1 MKKNPLVLT
10 VVTGFA
16 IFTML
21 FGAGNFM
28 FPPKL
33 GIIAGQKTL
42 MAAIAFALTAVLI
55 PMMGLVGV
63 FLFEGDYNAFF
74 NRLGRGMG
82 SLMIALCMFIIGPG
96 FILPRIVNLCH
107 KMISPFVDINLLYF
121 SILFA
126 SLTFLMSYRPTR
138 LIDVL
143 GYFITPIKL
152 TFVGILIFLGFYK
165 GTELIYTDIPDGELI
180 KQSLLYGYGT
190 LDLLATIFFGSIILD
205 IFRKNLGEQDT
216 KNVKSLIQ
224 RGLASSAIGGSL
236 LALIY
241 IGLSFLG
248 AYHGAGLEMLDEGQL
263 LSAISIKIMGSSGAF
278 FGALAIMVACLA
290 TMIALSTVIAEY
302 VQKNIA
308 HKSISFIQS
317 LIILLV
323 ITVAFSLLG
332 LVKLM
337 QMSLTAAYI
346 LYPVLITLTICNM
359 AYKLFGFK
367 PVKTPVFMVL
377 AISTFIG
384 LGGVDFC
391 KDCIERYTKPSLREN
406 QPSL

>member
-1 MKKNPLVLT
+1 
-10 VVTGFA
+10 
-16 IFTML
+16 
-21 FGAGNFM
+21 
-28 FPPKL
+28 
-33 GIIAGQKTL
+33 
-42 MAAIAFALTAVLI
+42 
-55 PMMGLVGV
+55 
-63 FLFEGDYNAFF
+63 
-74 NRLGRGMG
+74 
-82 SLMIALCMFIIGPG
+82 MIAVCMFIIGPG

-107 KMISPFVDINLLYF
+107 KMISPFLPIDLLYF

-126 SLTFLMSYRPTR
+126 ALTFLMTYRPTR

-165 GTELIYTDIPDGELI
+165 GTQLIHSDIPNGELI

-216 KNVKSLIQ
+216 KDVKSLIK

-248 AYHGAGLEMLDEGQL
+248 AYHGAGLEALDEGQL
-263 LSAISIKIMGSSGAF
+263 LSAISIKIMGSHGAF

-302 VQKNIA
+302 LQKDVM
-308 HKSISFIQS
+308 HRSVSFIQS
-317 LIILLV
+317 LIALLV
-323 ITVAFSLLG
+323 VTVAFSLLG

-346 LYPVLITLTICNM
+346 LYPVLITLTVCNM

-377 AISTFIG
+377 LISTFVG
-384 LGGVDFC
+384 LGGVEFC
-391 KDCIERYTKPSLREN
+391 KNCIEKYTTPIL
-406 QPSL
+406 QQDQL